1 MAALRAENGVSKMK
15 EVDVKVYD
23 TTLRDGCQAEHISFS
38 VADELHIAQR
48 LIDLG
53 VAYVEGGWPHE
64 SNPADQEFFRRA
76 RDLDW
81 GETRLT
87 AFGSTR
93 RKDIRA
99 EDDSNLR
106 HLIASQ
112 APVVT
117 IFGKAWDLHVTD
129 VLRVSRDEN
138 LAMIE
143 ESIAFL
149 KSHEREVVFD
159 AEHFFDGYQADP
171 AYAMET
177 LRAAARGGADWLV
190 PCDTNGGTMPHVMA
204 EIMAAVAREFDL
216 PLGIHVH
223 NDTGVAVANSI
234 IAVQA
239 GATQVQGTINGYGE
253 RTGNAN
259 LCTLI
264 PNLELK
270 LGRRCLPAGKLKE
283 ITALAHSV
291 SEIANLPPDDRAP
304 YVGSTAFA
312 HKGGMHVDA
321 VLKRP
326 DSFEHT
332 DPEAVGNER
341 RLLVSDSAGRSMVLH
356 KLQELWPDLKRD
368 DSLVAEVL
376 NTVKQREYEG
386 YQYEAADASLELR
399 AQNLRGEMPEL
410 FQLHGFRV
418 TVEKHEA
425 DAAPLSEATVRIDV
439 NGQQFHTAAEGAGP
453 VNALDIA
460 LRKAL
465 VEKYPALAGIHLTDY
480 KVRVLDT
487 TRGTATSVRVLIE
500 ATDGERTW
508 TTVGAHDNIIE
519 ASWRALVD
527 SIVYGLTRRL
537 ADQPG

>member
-1 MAALRAENGVSKMK
+1 MK

-23 TTLRDGCQAEHISFS
+23 TTLRDGCQAEQISFS
-38 VADELHIAQR
+38 VADKLHIAQR

-64 SNPADQEFFRRA
+64 SNPGDQEFFRRA

-81 GETRLT
+81 GETRLA

-93 RKDIRA
+93 RKGVAA
-99 EDDSNLR
+99 EDDANLNY
-106 HLIASQ
+106 LVASQ

-129 VLRVSRDEN
+129 VLRASRDEN

-143 ESIAFL
+143 ESVAFA
-149 KSHEREVVFD
+149 KSHGHEVIFD
-159 AEHFFDGYQADP
+159 AEQFFDGYQADP
-171 AYAMET
+171 EYAMET

-190 PCDTNGGTMPHVMA
+190 PCDTNGGTMPHLMA
-204 EIMAAVAREFDL
+204 EVMAAVATEFNL

-223 NDTGVAVANSI
+223 NDTGVAIANSV

-283 ITALAHSV
+283 ITGLSHYV
-291 SEIANLPPDDRAP
+291 SEVANLPPDDRAP

-341 RLLVSDSAGRSMVLH
+341 RLLVSDYAGRSTVRH
-356 KLQELWPDLKRD
+356 KLQELWPDLERD
-368 DSLVAEVL
+368 DPLVAEVL
-376 NTVKQREYEG
+376 NAVKQREYEG
-386 YQYEAADASLELR
+386 YQYEAADASLELL
-399 AQNLRGEMPEL
+399 AQRLRHEMPEL

-418 TVEKHEA
+418 IVEKHEH
-425 DAAPLSEATVRIDV
+425 DAEPYAEATVRIDV
-439 NGQQFHTAAEGAGP
+439 NGEQFHTAAEGDGP
-453 VNALDIA
+453 VNALDLA

-465 VEKYPALAGIHLTDY
+465 LEKYPALASIQLTDY
-480 KVRVLDT
+480 KVRVLDA

-519 ASWRALVD
+519 ASWQALVD
-527 SIVYGLTRRL
+527 AIVYGLTRHL
-537 ADQPG
+537 EDEPG